1 MKKITML
8 GLIFVLWVFP
18 LYAAQDVAL
27 SLMTFN
33 IRFGTAEDGPNHWNL
48 RKKMV
53 FDVIKDQAPDVV
65 GLQEA
70 LDFQIEQIEAAV
82 PGYKHLGVGRDDG
95 KSEGEFTA
103 ILYRSERLAVL
114 DSNCFWLSDTP
125 EVPGSITWGNACTRI
140 CTWGRFQD
148 KMTGQRFYLY
158 NLHLDYASQV
168 SRDNGVALILQRIGQ
183 RQSPDPV
190 FITGDFNADENNSA
204 VKAVKSAAISV
215 QFHSD
220 KAPQTV
226 HFFDTFRRLHP
237 DAQRV
242 GTFNQFKGIDTGG
255 KIDFIW
261 AMQDITVLKAEILHT
276 NTERRYPSDHF
287 PVTATV
293 RWP

>member
-1 MKKITML
+1 MKIKTFLTM
-8 GLIFVLWVFP
+8 VLWIWAGVVQ
-18 LYAAQDVAL
+18 AAPDPNL

-33 IRFGTAEDGPNHWNL
+33 IRFGSADDGPNHWNL

-70 LDFQIEQIEAAV
+70 LDFQIEQIKAAV
-82 PGYKHLGVGRDDG
+82 PGYAHLGVGRDDG

-103 ILYRSERLAVL
+103 ILYRSDRLAVL

-148 KMTGQRFYLY
+148 KITGQHFYLY

-168 SRDNGVALILQRIGQ
+168 SRDKGVALILQRIGQ
-183 RQSPDPV
+183 RPSPDPV

-204 VKAVKSAAISV
+204 IKAIKNATVSAQIR
-215 QFHSD
+215 SD
-220 KAPQTV
+220 STPQTV
-226 HFFDTFRRLHP
+226 HFIDTFRRLHP
-237 DAQRV
+237 DAQQV
-242 GTFNQFKGIDTGG
+242 GTFNQFRGIDTGG

-261 AMQDITVLKAEILHT
+261 ALEGIKVLKAEILHT
-276 NTERRYPSDHF
+276 NTEGRYPSDHF
-287 PVTATV
+287 PVVATV
-293 RWP
+293 IP